1 MPSRLCSRGRGGSR
15 QGRNW
20 SQETLS
26 FSTHGSQALKSHS
39 GSSTIGHSIPAHASP
54 FALLHS
60 STTPKVNSYSTH
72 LGRNGD
78 FQKCLGLPSDYQTTE
93 TSVPKKLEFSW
104 GSHAGR
110 RERRKPSSSQTRR
123 LFPRERVQTILICQ
137 NILQRM
143 EPRK

>member
-1 MPSRLCSRGRGGSR
+1 MPSRLCRRGRGGNR

-26 FSTHGSQALKSHS
+26 FSTHRSQVLKSHS
-39 GSSTIGHSIPAHASP
+39 GSRTIGHSIPAHASP
-54 FALLHS
+54 FALLHG
-60 STTPKVNSYSTH
+60 STAPKVNSYSTH

-78 FQKCLGLPSDYQTTE
+78 FQKHLGLPSDSQTTE
-93 TSVPKKLEFSW
+93 TRVPRKLEFSW
-104 GSHAGR
+104 ESHAGR

-123 LFPRERVQTILICQ
+123 LFPREGVHTILICQ
-137 NILQRM
+137 SILQRM